1 MATRSPTAVTAGHW
15 TRSPVTPRPRPEL
28 ADLCSTPA
36 PQLGPNRRT
45 DSAIWSI
52 FEIGWTRG
60 AGVSRC
66 RRGAIRSV
74 RRAPQRADPV
84 RLRPAVLA
92 GRAAALAAAGGL
104 AREQGGRRQGP
115 ARQKGTAVSHH
126 RRVRVPGGHAHPRPG
141 DHLRVIGC
149 PAGCPAC
156 CPESAARP
164 GTAAQWPASGG
175 RGGCAALAATRA
187 PGHEPH
193 DDEYGHR
200 DQPDDD
206 KRLER
211 RHDPARSRDGKPDG
225 ENRAEDCPDDPA
237 HVPSMP
243 PDLCR
248 R

>member
-1 MATRSPTAVTAGHW
+1 MHTRRSGASSRSVGRAT
-15 TRSPVTPRPRPEL
+15 PVPP
-28 ADLCSTPA
+28 
-36 PQLGPNRRT
+36 
-45 DSAIWSI
+45 
-52 FEIGWTRG
+52 
-60 AGVSRC
+60 AGV
-66 RRGAIRSV
+66 AAARSSPFSM
-74 RRAPQRADPV
+74 RHSEQIQQGCA
-84 RLRPAVLA
+84 RPCSPA
-92 GRAAALAAAGGL
+92 GRRLG
-104 AREQGGRRQGP
+104 GGRRAGEGARRP
-115 ARQKGTAVSHH
+115 APRPSQAEGTAVSHH

-149 PAGCPAC
+149 PAC

-175 RGGCAALAATRA
+175 RGGCAALTATRA

-200 DQPDDD
+200 DQSDDD

-211 RHDPARSRDGKPDG
+211 SHDPARSRDGKPDG

>member
-1 MATRSPTAVTAGHW
+1 MG
-15 TRSPVTPRPRPEL
+15 
-28 ADLCSTPA
+28 
-36 PQLGPNRRT
+36 
-45 DSAIWSI
+45 
-52 FEIGWTRG
+52 RG

-66 RRGAIRSV
+66 RRGATQPV
-74 RRAPQRADPV
+74 QRAPQRADPA

-92 GRAAALAAAGGL
+92 GRAAALEAAGGL
-104 AREQGGRRQGP
+104 AREQGDRRQGP

-126 RRVRVPGGHAHPRPG
+126 RRVRVPGGHAHLRPG
-141 DHLRVIGC
+141 DHLPVIGC

-206 KRLER
+206 KSLER
-211 RHDPARSRDGKPDG
+211 SHDPARSRDGKPDG

>member
-1 MATRSPTAVTAGHW
+1 MLWLPPVRTAAAISRRSY
-15 TRSPVTPRPRPEL
+15 S
-28 ADLCSTPA
+28 
-36 PQLGPNRRT
+36 
-45 DSAIWSI
+45 IWSI
-52 FEIGWTRG
+52 FEIGGTRG
-60 AGVSRC
+60 TVSAGVAAARSSPF
-66 RRGAIRSV
+66 SV
-74 RRAPQRADPV
+74 RHSEQIQQGCT
-84 RLRPAVLA
+84 RPCSPA
-92 GRAAALAAAGGL
+92 GCSLG
-104 AREQGGRRQGP
+104 GGRRACEGARRP
-115 ARQKGTAVSHH
+115 APRPSQAEGTAVSHH

-149 PAGCPAC
+149 PAC

-175 RGGCAALAATRA
+175 RGGCAALTATRA

-200 DQPDDD
+200 DQSDDD

-211 RHDPARSRDGKPDG
+211 SHDPARSRDGKPDG

>member
-1 MATRSPTAVTAGHW
+1 MCAYVPPWITVHLARRVGDLEHLRDRWDARRRCQPVSP
-15 TRSPVTPRPRPEL
+15 
-28 ADLCSTPA
+28 
-36 PQLGPNRRT
+36 
-45 DSAIWSI
+45 
-52 FEIGWTRG
+52 
-60 AGVSRC
+60 
-66 RRGAIRSV
+66 
-74 RRAPQRADPV
+74 RADPA
-84 RLRPAVLA
+84 RSACATASRSSKAAPGRA
-92 GRAAALAAAGGL
+92 GRPGRRLG
-104 AREQGGRRQGP
+104 GGRRAGEGARRP
-115 ARQKGTAVSHH
+115 APRPSQAEGTAVSHH

-149 PAGCPAC
+149 PAC

-175 RGGCAALAATRA
+175 RGGCAALTATRA

-200 DQPDDD
+200 DQSDDD

-211 RHDPARSRDGKPDG
+211 SHDPARSRDGKPDG